1 MSCLNR
7 EAFTLAT
14 GQGTRTAMSDNRL
27 GGEAIV
33 VPNAN
38 KDMGGGITVN
48 RKGGSRSKGRG
59 GSNSRVNG
67 DATDGLNAKGAEE
80 APPSGSTTTASAE
93 MPLSDSTSTGTL
105 EMPALGLCHQG
116 QRRQPHR
123 RHRCAVHGRH
133 AQILVQQEDAQEG
146 KQPRLGGG

>member
-38 KDMGGGITVN
+38 KDIGGGITVN

-67 DATDGLNAKGAEE
+67 DATDGLNTKRCKGGVTIGPNYNRLSIMLYVDGRRGGAGIGIF
-80 APPSGSTTTASAE
+80 ATSVRGDKLIAGIAVAS
-93 MPLSDSTSTGTL
+93 MGDTHI
-105 EMPALGLCHQG
+105 HQ
-116 QRRQPHR
+116 
-123 RHRCAVHGRH
+123 A
-133 AQILVQQEDAQEG
+133 
-146 KQPRLGGG
+146 